1 MTTALIRRTF
11 GLGLLATVVTGI
23 AGCGSTV
30 REGRSSAY
38 LVIQRIEAASG
49 AEDDKFSGELSSD
62 VLTSNTVFEDLA
74 RATFSLALKDI
85 GPAGAPTSPTA
96 NNFIT
101 LNRYRV
107 NYRRTDGRNTPGVD
121 VPYPFE
127 GAGTATVS
135 TTDATLVFV
144 LVRVQAKGEAPLK
157 DLVGGSLAR
166 TISTI
171 ADVTFYGRDQT
182 GNDVSVTGS
191 ISVNFSDWG
200 DPGASEEPAPE
211 PET

>member
-1 MTTALIRRTF
+1 MTTALIRRTV
-11 GLGLLATVVTGI
+11 GLGLLATVVTG
-23 AGCGSTV
+23 CSGSV
-30 REGRSSAY
+30 PEGRSPAY
-38 LVIQRIEAASG
+38 LVIQSMEAASG

-62 VLTSNTVFEDLA
+62 VVTNNTVFEDLA
-74 RATFSLALKDI
+74 LATFSLALKDI
-85 GPAGAPTSPTA
+85 GPAGAPTSPTT
-96 NNFIT
+96 NNYIT

-107 NYRRTDGRNTPGVD
+107 TYRRTDGRNTPGVD
-121 VPYPFE
+121 VPYAFE

-144 LVRVQAKGEAPLK
+144 IVRHQAKGEAPLK

-200 DPGASEEPAPE
+200 DPDA
-211 PET
+211 